1 MSIEAKDPILAR
13 IEKLEQQSRARIE
26 KLERENRRL
35 KQGGLLCAA
44 VVALVALTG
53 GLMGQTQTQTSTQT
67 THSKSTT
74 TSKGKSTTKK
84 APAAAPAPPAE
95 PTVPEKI
102 ESESFV
108 LDDAAGHKRAE
119 LSMGVTGPSLS
130 LLDQSGTALA
140 SISLND
146 GAPSGPLLRLSDP
159 EHHATVVMSVQT
171 GAGSQLALTGEQNA
185 LIHMGVTKDGTSLEF
200 LDQNG
205 FSTSV
210 GNGVKVGK
218 SGKMLQTGAA
228 SIALM
233 NKDGKVLWSAP

>member
-1 MSIEAKDPILAR
+1 MNIEAKDPILAR

-26 KLERENRRL
+26 KLERQNLRL
-35 KQGGLLCAA
+35 KLAGLVCVAI
-44 VVALVALTG
+44 VALVALTS
-53 GLMGQTQTQTSTQT
+53 GLMGQTQTAKTQT
-67 THSKSTT
+67 THSKST
-74 TSKGKSTTKK
+74 SKSTTKK
-84 APAAAPAPPAE
+84 APAAAPAAPAE

-130 LLDQSGTALA
+130 LLDQSGAALA

-159 EHHATVVMSVQT
+159 EHHSTVVMSVQT
-171 GAGSQLALTGEQNA
+171 GAGSQVALMGEQNA

-218 SGKMLQTGAA
+218 GGKTLQTGAA